1 MLLIIFDF
9 VFSWKLFQPFNK
21 CMLSTWSST
30 AEVSSL
36 EMDRNESAA
45 PAKEAAPTEEEK
57 KKEDHGPQGSPDPP
71 APYDPRDLGIFP
83 TFFSVLM

>member
-1 MLLIIFDF
+1 
-9 VFSWKLFQPFNK
+9 
-21 CMLSTWSST
+21 
-30 AEVSSL
+30 
-36 EMDRNESAA
+36 MDRNESAA